1 MASVEELIIKLSADN
16 SDLKKKLAESE
27 KSVGGLG
34 KAVGTIGPMIAGAFT
49 IGAITAFGKAA
60 FTAFEEQEKMNKKL
74 LSSLQGNGFAFK
86 ELTKQAEQ
94 LRSKT
99 GVDDGAIM
107 QIQQLGAGAGYSVDK
122 IKKLTDASVQLAAK
136 TGQDLQSAYMQINAT
151 FTGSAGRLTRLDSDF
166 GLLTETQL
174 KNGDAVDLILNKY
187 GTFAQDTASQTDIL
201 KSNFDELQ
209 ESIGYA
215 FAEGSF
221 MPALKI
227 INKMILASSEL
238 VTVFGKFGG
247 SVDNYRTSQEAETG
261 TDIAFAKFKK
271 NADERSK
278 LEKDWTDKA
287 KVRLSQTLAKQEE
300 LLKGIIKER
309 EEIIKTQKI
318 TDTSVID
325 KKYDSKIIYQKS
337 FIENTK
343 NELAYLDN
351 VNVKNESGIKT
362 TEKQITS
369 LEKYIKAMEA
379 AYKKAQELESF
390 NVPVPSFSESAGGI
404 KDITGVKGKG
414 ITQKGDPSKLLSR
427 GQTQLGEAVKKT
439 NSELELQ
446 ATKMQSINETMAGF
460 GQAAAMAFGEQSQA
474 AKAFAIGSILASTA
488 MAIMG
493 TWAGYGKYGFMG
505 TGLAIAQT
513 AMIASLGAAQIAGV
527 AGAFAM
533 GGIVGGGSYS
543 GDQLTARVNSGEM
556 ILNGNQQRELFAMA
570 NGMGGRNQVEVV
582 GYISGDVI
590 RLANKRSEY
599 ILNRRG

>member
-1 MASVEELIIKLSADN
+1 MASVEELIIKLTADN
-16 SDLKKKLAESE
+16 TDLKKKMSDSE

-34 KAVGTIGPMIAGAFT
+34 KAVGAIGPMIAGAFS

-74 LSSLQGNGFAFK
+74 LSSLQGNGYAFK

-99 GVDDGAIM
+99 GVDDAAIM

-151 FTGSAGRLTRLDSDF
+151 FNGSAGRLTRLDSDF

-174 KNGDAVDLILNKY
+174 KNGEAVDLILSKY
-187 GTFAQDTASQTDIL
+187 GTFAQDTASQTDLL

-221 MPALKI
+221 MPALRI
-227 INKMILASSEL
+227 INKMVLASSEL

-247 SVDNYRTSQEAETG
+247 SVDDYRTSQEAETG

-278 LEKDWTDKA
+278 LDKDWADKA
-287 KVRLSQTLAKQEE
+287 KVRLSQTLAKQEDI
-300 LLKGIIKER
+300 LKGIIKER

-325 KKYDSKIIYQKS
+325 KKYDSKLIYQKS
-337 FIENTK
+337 FIDNTK
-343 NELAYLDN
+343 NELSYLEKLN
-351 VNVKNESGIKT
+351 TKT
-362 TEKQITS
+362 EYQLNTTDKQITS
-369 LEKYIKAMEA
+369 LEKYIKTMEA
-379 AYKKAQELESF
+379 AYRKAQELEPF
-390 NVPVPSFSESAGGI
+390 NVPVPSYSEAAGGI
-404 KDITGVKGKG
+404 KDITAVKGKG
-414 ITQKGDPSKLLSR
+414 ITQKGDPSRLMAR
-427 GQTQLGEAVKKT
+427 GQKEFGEAIKGT
-439 NSELELQ
+439 NSGLEQ
-446 ATKMQSINETMAGF
+446 QMANMSQMQSIMSGF
-460 GQAAAMAFGEQSQA
+460 GQAAATAFGEQSAA
-474 AKAFAIGSILASTA
+474 AKAFAIGQVIANA
-488 MAIMG
+488 AVGIMG
-493 TWAGYGKYGFMG
+493 TWAGYAKFGLPG
-505 TGLAIAQT
+505 TSLALAQT
-513 AMIASLGAAQIAGV
+513 AMIGALAITQVGQI

-543 GDQLTARVNSGEM
+543 GDQLTAKVNSGEM
-556 ILNGNQQRELFAMA
+556 ILNGNQQRELFSMA
-570 NGMGGRNQVEVV
+570 NGMGGRNQVEVI

-590 RLANKRSEY
+590 RLANKRSTY
-599 ILNRRG
+599 VANRRG

>member
-16 SDLKKKLAESE
+16 SDLKKKLADSE

-34 KAVGTIGPMIAGAFT
+34 KAVGRIGPMIAGAFT

-174 KNGDAVDLILNKY
+174 KNGEAVDLILNKY
-187 GTFAQDTASQTDIL
+187 GTFAQDTASQTDLL

-221 MPALKI
+221 MPALKL

-379 AYKKAQELESF
+379 AYKKAQELAEF
-390 NVPVPSFSESAGGI
+390 NVPIPSYSEAAGGI
-404 KDITGVKGKG
+404 KDIKGVKGKG
-414 ITQKGDPSKLLSR
+414 ITQPGDPSKLLAR
-427 GQTQLGEAVKKT
+427 GQVELGKAIKGS
-439 NSELELQ
+439 NSELEQ
-446 ATKMQSINETMAGF
+446 QMANMTQMQSIMSGF
-460 GQAAAMAFGEQSQA
+460 GQAAAGAFGEQSAA
-474 AKAFAIGSILASTA
+474 AKAFAVGQVIAQAAVG
-488 MAIMG
+488 IMG
-493 TWAGYGKYGFMG
+493 TWAGYAEFGLPG
-505 TGLAIAQT
+505 TALAVAQT
-513 AMIASLGAAQIAGV
+513 AMIGGLAITQLGNI

-590 RLANKRSEY
+590 RLANKRSTY
-599 ILNRRG
+599 VANRRG